1 MPDLLLL
8 LLDLEAAD
16 VLLELPLIDP
26 VVVLPV
32 LQLDLSLLLQL
43 GQLVQVLE
51 HQVLDP
57 LLVDFDLDLV
67 FLVEILQFPLLVP

>member
-16 VLLELPLIDP
+16 VLLQLPLLDA

-32 LQLDLSLLLQL
+32 LQLDLGLLLQL
-43 GQLVQVLE
+43 RQLVQILE
-51 HQVLDP
+51 HQMLDP
-57 LLVDFDLDLV
+57 LLVDLDFDFV
-67 FLVEILQFPLLVP
+67 LLVQVL